1 MTDDDRVLSML
12 ADGEA
17 VDPEALARA
26 LRSPEAIDALVSFAE
41 IRQRLR
47 LQTELPGNGF
57 YRRWQERTSTGF
69 PTRRRWPAA
78 ARAGVLAASL
88 VLAVLTGVWIGTARR
103 LGPLDQGPPTPTYV
117 FHVATRSQTQGV
129 VPDESRQP

>member
-1 MTDDDRVLSML
+1 MTDDHLVLSML

-26 LRSPEAIDALVSFAE
+26 LRSPGAIDTLVSFAGL
-41 IRQRLR
+41 RQRLR
-47 LQTELPGNGF
+47 SRTELPGDGF

-78 ARAGVLAASL
+78 ARSGVIAASL

-103 LGPLDQGPPTPTYV
+103 SSPLEQGPPTPTYV
-117 FHVATRSQTQGV
+117 FHVATDSHTQDI

>member
-1 MTDDDRVLSML
+1 MTDDDLVLSML

-26 LRSPEAIDALVSFAE
+26 LRSPEAINTLVAFAGL
-41 IRQRLR
+41 RQRLQSR
-47 LQTELPGNGF
+47 TELPGDGF

-69 PTRRRWPAA
+69 PIRRRWPAA
-78 ARAGVLAASL
+78 ARTGVLAATL

-103 LGPLDQGPPTPTYV
+103 SGPHEQGPPTPTYV
-117 FHVATRSQTQGV
+117 FHVATGSHTQGIV
-129 VPDESRQP
+129 SDESRQP